1 MKNVTV
7 NPNKDDDMPT
17 VFREIKN
24 ADLPGEEK
32 LAKAFNWMTRKALDF
47 SEKEIEL
54 ARAMKDDEGLI
65 RVQIKYE
72 MTKTAREMFQDCY
85 RAVLGRKAWDE

>member
-1 MKNVTV
+1 MNVITE
-7 NPNKDDDMPT
+7 PNKESELPS

-24 ADLPGEEK
+24 ADMPTEEK
-32 LAKAFNWMTRKALDF
+32 LAKAFEWMTHRALDF

-65 RVQIKYE
+65 KVQIKHE
-72 MTKTAREMFQDCY
+72 MLKTSREMFQDCY
-85 RAVLGRKAWDE
+85 RAILGRKAWDE